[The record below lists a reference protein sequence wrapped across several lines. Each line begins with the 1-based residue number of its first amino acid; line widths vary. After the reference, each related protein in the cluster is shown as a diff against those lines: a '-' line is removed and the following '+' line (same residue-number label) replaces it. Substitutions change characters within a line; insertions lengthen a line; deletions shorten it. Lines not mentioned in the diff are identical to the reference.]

1 MNRYFSEF
9 KTSRSNSD
17 RLLMI
22 GTNGVDPFDASVNP
36 NVVELTLSADPI
48 SISSSDNTSIF
59 APVKSSGCTVSI
71 VSDKYHF
78 DLYSSRYNDVI
89 GYILDE
95 NDNILFYGFNT
106 PNIYQ
111 QDWLS
116 LDTIELEFISALSAT
131 EYCDYRYINP
141 NGTHTHSMWT
151 IIKFILEEVGYD
163 EKFKIKLYADVDID
177 NKDDIRLLR
186 YYLNEENFF
195 DDSEDRKPW
204 KMKEVLEE
212 IMRFMGYT
220 LFVHHDTIY
229 IIDYQSLTSSNTFWQ
244 YENND
249 FIKIENTYAPWKI
262 DETYYAGAGA
272 VVSLDM
278 TYNKVTCTA
287 NTYPIDNLLDDIFD
301 EDVISISNTRKV
313 QITTPND
320 KPVGDVFISDIS
332 TPYFHAYPYDESYAA
347 PLFENTIT
355 SSSKNGWHYWIR
367 GEEIKAFMFR
377 QGKQPTSSIDP
388 GDFDTTDILC
398 VQTGMPCTTNGAQS
412 DDSHDTLKQLEG
424 LYNLLYDQ
432 FKWFKN
438 KIQLKPMFTIYGR
451 DYIYSG
457 STDRYIILTGDVKLS
472 NAYRP
477 YYNIFDIE
485 DKEQTT
491 IVKYGVSKED
501 SENGNYEWWD
511 YGVTGPN
518 WKDSIGRGIHLI
530 PVRIS
535 IGDKYYVNY
544 NIDDGGGEFTEIQGW
559 YTLDQIQ
566 NNGYPDYSYINV
578 GGKLTQEAS
587 NTIISLNT
595 NEWTSISTNFLP
607 NATTEDLRPNADSG
621 WAIKIPANQNIS
633 GTLKIEVLNLTYDFY
648 DMDYAY
654 KSNIKSR
661 WILNKTVLQVL
672 VSVVSPD
679 VNITD
684 ITKEGLG
691 TAVPMY
697 DFTTLKPYYNWTY
710 FTPDPAG
717 GSGEDCKGYYYIQTK
732 LPTCMLF
739 KSFEAALVGEINIVD
754 EMDNGRD
761 DDTEYTNIINESFV
775 EEFDDLEVSINTQD
789 KKKKPS
795 YSSVYLKSNNLITEL
810 QKVNYNGKSLLQEEH
825 LVEKYV
831 NHYSTPKRIVEMTTK
846 YKKNDANESFPSPE
860 NVVNYELFAGDTK
873 FIVSGIEEDIK
884 NETCGITLIEV

>member
-131 EYCDYRYINP
+131 EYCDYRNINP
-141 NGTHTHSMWT
+141 NGTHIHSMWS

-163 EKFKIKLYADVDID
+163 DKFKIKLYADTNVDLQNGLNI
-177 NKDDIRLLR
+177 LR

-220 LFVHHDTIY
+220 LFVHHNTIY
-229 IIDYQSLTSSNTFWQ
+229 IVDYQSITSSNTYWQ
-244 YENND
+244 YENGNFVKVEND
-249 FIKIENTYAPWKI
+249 IIPWKI

-272 VVSLDM
+272 TVSLDM

-287 NTYPIDNLLDDIFD
+287 NTYPIDNLLDDIFN
-301 EDVISISNTRKV
+301 EDVIVLSNTRQV
-313 QITTPND
+313 NITSTDPSGN
-320 KPVGDVFISDIS
+320 VFPPIFVSDITS
-332 TPYFHAYPYDESYAA
+332 PFLHVYSYDTVEYA
-347 PLFENTIT
+347 NTIT
-355 SSSKNGWHYWIR
+355 NNGKEGWHY
-367 GEEIKAFMFR
+367 EINGGPINSNMFR
-377 QGKQPTSSIDP
+377 QGTQPFDSIDP

-398 VQTGMPCTTNGAQS
+398 VNTGMPSCEYGFPSEARDPNELAKLQ
-412 DDSHDTLKQLEG
+412 HQG
-424 LYNLLYDQ
+424 LVNLYYDQ
-432 FKWFKN
+432 FNYFVDNIK
-438 KIQLKPMFTIYGR
+438 LKPMFTVYGKE
-451 DYIYSG
+451 YVYSTD
-457 STDRYIILTGDVKLS
+457 TDRYIIFTGDVMLS
-472 NAYRP
+472 NQFNASDNAYAL
-477 YYNIFDIE
+477 DGKTK
-485 DKEQTT
+485 DT
-491 IVKYGVSKED
+491 IVEYAFDED
-501 SENGNYEWWD
+501 DPYAIMAIGENWD
-511 YGVTGPN
+511 DDIRN
-518 WKDSIGRGIHLI
+518 GIHLI

-535 IGDKYYVNY
+535 IGDKYYVHY
-544 NIDDGGGEFTEIQGW
+544 NKPESEGVYEVITGWFTKE
-559 YTLDQIQ
+559 QIQ
-566 NNGYPDYSYINV
+566 QNNYYDYTYINV
-578 GGKLTQEAS
+578 GGQLTGEG
-587 NTIISLNT
+587 NDVKVSLNT
-595 NEWTSISTNFLP
+595 NEWKTISTNF
-607 NATTEDLRPNADSG
+607 RPNFTTDDVRPDADGG
-621 WAIKIPANQNIS
+621 WAIKIPKNTNLV
-633 GTLKIEVLNLTYDFY
+633 GTLKIEVLNWTYDFY
-648 DMDYAY
+648 D
-654 KSNIKSR
+654 
-661 WILNKTVLQVL
+661 
-672 VSVVSPD
+672 
-679 VNITD
+679 
-684 ITKEGLG
+684 
-691 TAVPMY
+691 Y
-697 DFTTLKPYYNWTY
+697 DFKDKYRHTPSIRHNWVFYMLGPFQGVVGIVPPNQDVYSGNAVNVLLGNYLWEKPSSSIKAYNILVTR
-710 FTPDPAG
+710 
-717 GSGEDCKGYYYIQTK
+717 

-739 KSFEAALVGEINIVD
+739 KSFKATLVGEINVYD
-754 EMDNGRD
+754 EMNNKQD
-761 DDTEYTNIINESFV
+761 DDTEYTNVINESFV
-775 EEFDDLEVSINTQD
+775 EEFDDLEVNINTQH

-795 YSSVYLKSNNLITEL
+795 YSSVYVNNNGILREL

-846 YKKNDANESFPSPE
+846 YKENDANESFPSPE